1 MGFKFRPGFQSDQK
15 GEFWAL
21 EAEGVGL
28 WGPKINGWILRS
40 RTMMMAFYFPGRE
53 ISLPSIVQSKKF
65 QNIFRFSSYFFGI
78 WITLCLSSSFP
89 QRRSLNSQQI
99 WWTER
104 VLLTPCWVQLEVD
117 QPSGSTYIS
126 IYVCCVHY
134 NPLCQSRP
142 VTRRQINS
150 LTVLHLLPF
159 YLPRQGWIRNCQ
171 IIESKLVDREFSE
184 FFVKSGNLFE
194 WAVSVQKMIL

>member
-1 MGFKFRPGFQSDQK
+1 MEKNFLVGFKFRPGFQSDQK
-15 GEFWAL
+15 GEIWAS

-53 ISLPSIVQSKKF
+53 ISLPSMVQSKKF
-65 QNIFRFSSYFFGI
+65 QNIFRFSSYFFSVSGS
-78 WITLCLSSSFP
+78 CLSSSFP

-117 QPSGSTYIS
+117 QPIWSTKLLEVDWHTGSTTSYIKTQF
-126 IYVCCVHY
+126 
-134 NPLCQSRP
+134 NL
-142 VTRRQINS
+142 S
-150 LTVLHLLPF
+150 LTCNTRPWKYQNWGLVTE
-159 YLPRQGWIRNCQ
+159 W
-171 IIESKLVDREFSE
+171 KL
-184 FFVKSGNLFE
+184 
-194 WAVSVQKMIL
+194 